1 MPMTWS
7 SKPQLPRQA
16 IRAFVLLCVFALAA
30 LTAVARSHALP
41 PWLSAVAHEPVPS
54 YPASTV
60 AVVLFEQKQVTVD
73 ASGHVETL
81 HRVAYKILRPEAHD
95 TYGTLIIPF
104 DSETKIKSINAWSIP
119 PTGDPYEVGAKE
131 AMETG
136 ISPDALYSDDRQ
148 KILSI
153 PAADPGNVIAYEYV
167 QQERPYIHE
176 KNWWFQQTIPVL
188 KATFSFQL
196 PPGWKMDSHWVN
208 YSESKPQ
215 ISDTG
220 NYAWDLANIPALPH
234 TQDFMPAFNA
244 VRGRLAIEYYQP
256 ENADDPVTWQSLGLW
271 YANLTKDS
279 REATPEIQQE
289 VAQLTANAP
298 TTLDKIRAITD
309 FVHSQIRY
317 VAIEVGIGGFQPHS
331 ADVVFQNRYGD
342 CKDMTTLLSTMLA
355 QIGAKS
361 YYVLIDA
368 DRGVVLPDV
377 PTLHVDH
384 AILAIQ
390 LPNGVPTGN
399 LYATVDDPKLGKLLF
414 FDSTD
419 PHCPLGYVPASLQD
433 KYGMVVTP
441 AGGEL
446 VKLPLLPPA
455 TNRLMRIAQFTLSS
469 SGDLSAQAQEVRW
482 GPPAEDLRWTL
493 LDAAPKDRVKVVE
506 NFLSIFLTNFQLTKA
521 ALGNLDVADKNLV
534 ETYNF
539 VAPHYAKQA
548 GDLLIVRPCV
558 LGEKELTFDPEKPR
572 QYPVEFST
580 STLDTDQFS
589 ITLPPGYAAEQMP
602 PPVNISDA
610 FLDYKSKTTLVGNVL
625 QYTRSYELKTA
636 VVAVKDLPQLKL
648 DFQAI
653 SRDERQLAVLHHTS
667 P

>member
-1 MPMTWS
+1 MTWF
-7 SKPQLPRQA
+7 SKHPLQRSTTKAL
-16 IRAFVLLCVFALAA
+16 VLACVAGLCS
-30 LTAVARSHALP
+30 LTAAAKNHAP
-41 PWLSAVAHEPVPS
+41 PWLTAAAQEQIPE
-54 YPASTV
+54 YPADTV
-60 AVVLFEQKQVTVD
+60 AVTLLEQQQITVD
-73 ASGHVETL
+73 ANGHVQTL
-81 HRVAYKILRPEAHD
+81 YRVAYKILRPEAHD
-95 TYGTLIIPF
+95 TYGTLVVPF

-119 PTGDPYEVGAKE
+119 PTGDVYQVGAKE

-153 PAADPGNVIAYEYV
+153 PAADPGSVIGYEYV
-167 QQERPYIHE
+167 QEERPFIRE
-176 KNWWFQQTIPVL
+176 EEWRFQQTIPVL
-188 KATFSFQL
+188 KASFSLQL
-196 PPGWKMDSHWVN
+196 ASGWKMDSYWVN
-208 YSESKPQ
+208 YPESKPQ
-215 ISDTG
+215 IFDRG
-220 NYAWDLANIPALPH
+220 NYEWDLTNIPALPH
-234 TQDFMPAFNA
+234 GQDFMPAFAA

-256 ENADDPVTWQSLGLW
+256 VSADDPVTWQSLGSW

-279 REATPEIQQE
+279 RQMTPEIQQE
-289 VAQLTANAP
+289 VAQLTANAH
-298 TTLDKIRAITD
+298 TTLDKITAITN
-309 FVHSQIRY
+309 FMHSQIRY
-317 VAIEVGIGGFQPHS
+317 VAIEIGVGGFQPHS

-342 CKDMTTLLSTMLA
+342 CKDMTTLASAMLA
-355 QIGAKS
+355 QIGVKS

-368 DRGVVLPDV
+368 DRGVVLPNV

-384 AILAIQ
+384 VILAIQ
-390 LPNGVPTGN
+390 LPPDVPAGN

-433 KYGMVVTP
+433 NYGMVIT
-441 AGGEL
+441 ATGGEL
-446 VKLPLLPPA
+446 VKLPLLPPT
-455 TNRLMRIAQFTLSS
+455 TNRLMRTAQFTLSP

-482 GPPAEDLRWTL
+482 GAPAEDLRWTL
-493 LDAAPKDRVKVVE
+493 LDAAPKDRVKIVE
-506 NFLSIFLTNFQLTKA
+506 NFLSTFLTNFQLTKA
-521 ALGNLDVADKNLV
+521 ALGNLDVADKNLI

-539 VAPHYAKQA
+539 VAPNYAKQA

-589 ITLPPGYAAEQMP
+589 ITLPPGYAPEQIP
-602 PPVNISDA
+602 PPVNISDS
-610 FLDYKSKTTLVGNVL
+610 FLSYKSETKLVGNVL

-636 VVAVKDLPQLKL
+636 VVAVKDLPQLKR

-653 SRDERQLAVLHHTS
+653 SVDERQLAVLHHTS